1 MDEAPDLR
9 TTLRH
14 VTVTRYVSPFM
25 EGGSMPGL
33 VEADD
38 EGLYVLKFRGAGQGV
53 RALVAEVL
61 VGELA
66 RTAGFRVPELVYAQL
81 GPELGRNEPHDE
93 IRDLLNASV
102 GLNVGLDYLPGS
114 QTFDPL
120 ADDPVEPDFAALLVT
135 FDALTLNV
143 DRTPRNPNLLCWHR
157 QPWLIDHGAALYVHH
172 GWDDWEARAT
182 ARFPLLD
189 THVLR
194 PQAGDLGAAAGQL
207 QRALTPEVLERCIAL
222 LPEEWLAADPAF
234 DAAVGVRDAYRTFL
248 TRRLEALP
256 SIVSGGAA

>member
-1 MDEAPDLR
+1 MLR
-9 TTLRH
+9 T

-38 EGLYVLKFRGAGQGV
+38 EGHYVLKFRGAGQGV

-66 RTAGFRVPELVYAQL
+66 RAAGFRVPELVYAQL

-120 ADDPVEPDFAALLVT
+120 ADDPADPALAALLVT

-157 QPWLIDHGAALYVHH
+157 QLWLIDHGAALYVHH
-172 GWDDWEARAT
+172 GWDDWERRAE

-189 THVLR
+189 KHVLR
-194 PQAGDLGAAAGQL
+194 PQAGPLDAAAQTL
-207 QRALTPEVLERCIAL
+207 QQRLTPEVFDRCIAL
-222 LPEEWLAADPAF
+222 LPEDWLASDPAF
-234 DAAVGVRDAYRTFL
+234 DSAAAVRDAYRTFL
-248 TRRLEALP
+248 TRRLGALP
-256 SIVSGGAA
+256 AIVSGGAP

>member
-1 MDEAPDLR
+1 M
-9 TTLRH
+9 LRH

-38 EGLYVLKFRGAGQGV
+38 EGHYVLKFRGAGQGV

-66 RTAGFRVPELVYAQL
+66 RAAGFRVPELVYAHL

-120 ADDPVEPDFAALLVT
+120 ADDPVEPEFAARLVT

-172 GWDDWEARAT
+172 GWDGWETRAE
-182 ARFPLLD
+182 ARFPLLEK
-189 THVLR
+189 HVLH
-194 PQAGDLGAAAGQL
+194 PQAGPLEPAARQL
-207 QRALTPEVLERCIAL
+207 QQVLTPEVLTRCIAL
-222 LPEEWLAADPAF
+222 LPEDWLSSDPAF
-234 DAAVGVRDAYRTFL
+234 DSAEAVRDAYRTFL
-248 TRRLEALP
+248 THRLAALP
-256 SIVSGGAA
+256 SIVAGGAA